1 MRKDAPGMTLES
13 FSQRIMSIGQY
24 DNRKIKLP
32 KKMIQKRFQIGNREI
47 KVVSANKSQFA

>member
-13 FSQRIMSIGQY
+13 FSQRIMSIGEY